1 MKKLFKSMTVALT
14 LTLLFTLLPFEKECR
29 AISEEVL
36 RIHILANSDS
46 EYDQNLKLL
55 VRDEILNF
63 TEDLYKDISSKEEAV
78 LLTRQHLDEIINVAE
93 NTLKANGC
101 NKKVSGEI
109 CETDFNTRYYG
120 DITMPSGSYTALRL
134 VIGEGEGKNWWCV
147 MYPSL
152 CLYTSSDANSLE
164 DELSSQQ
171 YEIITDTP
179 KYEFRF
185 KFLEYFDYFCNLLS

>member
-1 MKKLFKSMTVALT
+1 MKRLFKSMTVALV
-14 LTLLFTLLPFEKECR
+14 FTLVFTFLPFEKECR
-29 AISEEVL
+29 AISDKVL

-46 EYDQNLKLL
+46 EYDQNLKLM
-55 VRDEILNF
+55 VRDEILKF
-63 TEDLYKDISSKEEAV
+63 TEDLYKDVSSKEDAIS
-78 LLTRQHLDEIINVAE
+78 LTQENLDKIITVAE
-93 NTLKANGC
+93 NTLKAKGC
-101 NKKVSGEI
+101 SKSVRGEI
-109 CETDFNTRYYG
+109 CQTDFNTRYYG
-120 DITMPSGSYTALRL
+120 DVTMPSGSYTALRL
-134 VIGEGEGKNWWCV
+134 IIGEGKGKNWWCV

-164 DELSSQQ
+164 DELNSQQ